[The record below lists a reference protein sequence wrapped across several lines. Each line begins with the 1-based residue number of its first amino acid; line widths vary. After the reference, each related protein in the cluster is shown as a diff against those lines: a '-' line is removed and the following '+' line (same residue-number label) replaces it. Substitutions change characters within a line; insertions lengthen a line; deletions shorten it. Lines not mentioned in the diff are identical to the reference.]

1 MEIISGVSPFKN
13 YYLNTRLHCH
23 KSLNFPDNNLSQL
36 FLDKDTSYTGWSISI
51 LYTLSGSY
59 DNNNK
64 CMKKIIVD
72 IHSAYMEISSKI
84 ANLDIY
90 KHLQSKI

>member
-1 MEIISGVSPFKN
+1 M
-13 YYLNTRLHCH
+13 
-23 KSLNFPDNNLSQL
+23 
-36 FLDKDTSYTGWSISI
+36 FLCRDFDFDIPTGWSISI

-90 KHLQSKI
+90 KHLHSKI

>member
-1 MEIISGVSPFKN
+1 ML
-13 YYLNTRLHCH
+13 YLINIFININKGGRFVT
-23 KSLNFPDNNLSQL
+23 LN
-36 FLDKDTSYTGWSISI
+36 KYI
-51 LYTLSGSY
+51 LMRQVY

-90 KHLQSKI
+90 KHLHSKI

>member
-1 MEIISGVSPFKN
+1 MIHTIYQTIPEVRNSRAERV
-13 YYLNTRLHCH
+13 
-23 KSLNFPDNNLSQL
+23 
-36 FLDKDTSYTGWSISI
+36 TGWSISI
-51 LYTLSGSY
+51 LYTLSGLY

>member
-1 MEIISGVSPFKN
+1 MNIFVKLLGVAVDWGYFRN
-13 YYLNTRLHCH
+13 
-23 KSLNFPDNNLSQL
+23 SLC
-36 FLDKDTSYTGWSISI
+36 TGWSISI